1 MAGRCKSCNAIL
13 EEWEMKTVDPLTG
26 TYTELCDECVKDDL
40 FEDNPWYS
48 PVDELDDLYGDR

>member
-1 MAGRCKSCNAIL
+1 VAGRCKSCNAIL

-40 FEDNPWYS
+40 FEDDPWYS